1 MSNKVIR
8 LQRAHKGF
16 TMIEVLTVVTAIGIL
31 ATIGVVSYIGV
42 QKNTR
47 DNQRTS
53 QITIIAEALE
63 KYYDKN
69 GEYPDCLTLSGAS
82 SPLKDIDQEV
92 LIAPK
97 SNSSSIKCS
106 EPSATDDAFYYH
118 FNTGNG
124 SWTIEYFNEGQ
135 NANVVA
141 VSSRRIVIS
150 TPNIAKLTAP
160 ILTILSNGTHYI
172 DLGWSPYTPNNST
185 KFMLKYSTDK
195 DFSTALTHMESPN
208 KTDLSYSMK
217 YLNAGTKYY
226 MSIKAIGDN
235 INYAD
240 SDWSDINA
248 TTRLEYTLTLNINLS
263 KSGTLTGGG
272 TYEDNSSVNILATA
286 LDGYTFSNWTGDDGC
301 SGLASH
307 NLTMNSSKTC
317 TANFK
322 INAPTI
328 TSAEENFYTGIDV
341 GRTTNSSTF
350 NASVNCPIGTTAKY
364 EYRKI
369 VQEASNTWN
378 GTPYSRGAITS
389 TWSSMNLGT
398 SYYFGPDGFTT
409 QASIRAQCKSN
420 SNDIASD
427 WSNAHDFTPH
437 TAIVLPPVIDN
448 IVTTYFTTTADNK
461 YTFKIRIETTPSL
474 ECNSIIENGEYY
486 YIYPVSRFDLYIDEY
501 NNDYW
506 TPDVRGWYKDRLE
519 GFISTWWINDWIY
532 ANNPIT
538 LNVHMKDTNTN
549 SYHQFTTGDKY
560 KVMRQIKCYN
570 PYTTISSDISS
581 NEIITSGDLTVP

>member
-69 GEYPDCLTLSGAS
+69 GEYPDCPTLLGAS

-409 QASIRAQCKSN
+409 QASIRAQCISNEN
-420 SNDIASD
+420 SNIYSGWSD
-427 WSNAHDFTPH
+427 NYNNFALHVAT
-437 TAIVLPPVIDN
+437 VLPPTPIN
-448 IVTTYFTTTADNK
+448 YSTTFWPVMADNK
-461 YTFKIRIETTPSL
+461 YTLNLWIETKTAPS
-474 ECNSIIENGEYY
+474 CHSVIENGVNYP
-486 YIYPVSRFDLYIDEY
+486 IYLASRFDVYGNWNPNSSTRSWYADSHSDIWWSFKDGSEWLYV
-501 NNDYW
+501 
-506 TPDVRGWYKDRLE
+506 T
-519 GFISTWWINDWIY
+519 
-532 ANNPIT
+532 NPVKLS
-538 LNVHMKDTNTN
+538 LNIKDT
-549 SYHQFTTGDKY
+549 YGQYIPFTTGDKY
-560 KVMRQIKCYN
+560 GAKRQYKCYN
-570 PYTTISSDISS
+570 PYTTESSDPYF
-581 NEIITSGDLTVP
+581 ITTDTGYITIP